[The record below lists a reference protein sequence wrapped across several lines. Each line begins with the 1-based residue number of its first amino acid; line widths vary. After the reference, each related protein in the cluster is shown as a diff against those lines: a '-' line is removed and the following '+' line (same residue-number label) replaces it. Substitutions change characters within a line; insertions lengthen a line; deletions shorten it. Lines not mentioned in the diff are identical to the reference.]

1 MIVGCSSCNDWQ
13 DDGQDGTGMCTE
25 CGIKFYTWKRRIAV
39 ASKDEREI
47 KRCDEMLKLCG
58 YDKRIKELSKNL

>member
-1 MIVGCSSCNDWQ
+1 M
-13 DDGQDGTGMCTE
+13 DDGTAMCTE
-25 CGIKFYTWKRRIAV
+25 CAIEFYTWKRRIAV

-58 YDKRIKELSKNL
+58 YDKRIKELKEKL